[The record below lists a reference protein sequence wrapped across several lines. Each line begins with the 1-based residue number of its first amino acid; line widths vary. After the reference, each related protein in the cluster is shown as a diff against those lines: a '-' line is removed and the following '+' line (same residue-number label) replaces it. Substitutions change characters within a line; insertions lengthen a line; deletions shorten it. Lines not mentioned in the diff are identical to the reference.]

1 MSTVRDAGP
10 PPVATWPEQACLGT
24 DTRVFFPGNEGGG
37 RNRVLEAMAK
47 RICRRCP
54 ALEACKAYALPI
66 KDLGGI
72 WAGLNENER
81 MHMRKARKQLAGGV
95 A

>member
-1 MSTVRDAGP
+1 VRI
-10 PPVATWPEQACLGT
+10 
-24 DTRVFFPGNEGGG
+24 FFPGLDGGG
-37 RNRVLEAMAK
+37 KTPGLEAVAK
-47 RICRRCP
+47 RMCRRCA

-72 WAGLNENER
+72 WAGLNESER

>member
-1 MSTVRDAGP
+1 MTTVRETGP
-10 PPVATWPEQACLGT
+10 PPVQNWPPRACEGA
-24 DTRVFFPGNEGGG
+24 DMRVFFPGKDGGG
-37 RNRVLEAMAK
+37 REAGLEAVAK
-47 RICRRCP
+47 RMCRRCK

-81 MHMRKARKQLAGGV
+81 MHMRKAREQLAGGV